1 MRRKAK
7 PIVDFVPRIMLTYR
21 VQIQMPSNSNRII
34 SAKGISH
41 HGRYACAYVEN
52 TIMVPVL
59 EKRQRLYR

>member
-41 HGRYACAYVEN
+41 HGRYRHVCFKQN
-52 TIMVPVL
+52 FL
-59 EKRQRLYR
+59 G